1 MGTTVTNK
9 TSLAYSVEATPGNL
23 AGSPV
28 WKSAEYN
35 SVPGWGAQIEK
46 VARNPISPMRQR
58 QKGGVVDVSSAFQV
72 ETDLTMESVNDFM
85 DGFFFAKWRGQAL
98 FAPTAVITTA
108 YTVPSGGALTAGALV
123 FARGF
128 TNAANNGLKVVG
140 SGSTGTSVV
149 ILGGGLV
156 AETPTA
162 AQNATLE
169 VCGVQAAAADV
180 AVNAGGNLTSTTLN
194 FTTLGLIPGQVCFLG
209 DTGAAFQF
217 ATAAD
222 RGWFRIKT
230 IAANLLTID
239 KRSAVFAADTGTGK
253 TIRIFF
259 GRFLSNLSVNDA
271 NYQEKT
277 LQFEMAFNNLGVTP
291 GVAEYQYAKGS
302 YCNEVKISA
311 PLTSK
316 ATVSYGF
323 VGFDTPPPSTTRAT
337 NAATPVQ
344 PVERAMFNTVSD
356 VGRLRVTNVDET
368 GLSSYIKSATLML
381 RNGASAEKV
390 IGSLGAVGMN
400 FGNIEADVELEGL
413 FTQSETVTAIR
424 DNRTV
429 TYDMALK
436 NGDGGLFFDIPSATI
451 EGGDLSLPVNETV
464 KIGSKIVAF
473 QDPTLGYSM
482 SLSTF
487 PYIPA
492 S

>member
-1 MGTTVTNK
+1 MGATVTNK
-9 TSLAYSVEATPGNL
+9 TSLAYSVELTPGNL

-58 QKGGVVDVSSAFQV
+58 QKGGVVDVNSAFQV
-72 ETDLTMESVNDFM
+72 ETDLTMESINDYM
-85 DGFFFAKWRGQAL
+85 DGFFFSKWRGQAV
-98 FAPTAVITTA
+98 FAPTAVGASA
-108 YTVPSGGALTAGALV
+108 YTVPIGGPTLVAGTLV

-128 TNAANNGLKVVG
+128 TNAVNNGLKVVG
-140 SGSTGTSVV
+140 AGSTTTSIAVT
-149 ILGGGLV
+149 GLAV
-156 AETPTA
+156 ESPTA
-162 AQNATLE
+162 AQNATVE
-169 VCGVQAAAADV
+169 VSGVQGASADIT
-180 AVNAGGNLTSTTLN
+180 VNAGGNLTSTTLN
-194 FTTLGLIPGQVCFLG
+194 FTTLGLIPGQVCYLG

-230 IAANLLTID
+230 VAANLLTID
-239 KRSAVFAADTGTGK
+239 KKSAVFAADTGTGK

-259 GRFLSNLSVNDA
+259 GRFLANVHVNDA

-277 LQFEMAFNNLGVTP
+277 LQFEMAFKNLGVTP
-291 GVAEYQYAKGS
+291 GVDEYQYAKGN

-316 ATVSYGF
+316 ATASFGF
-323 VGFDTPPPSTTRAT
+323 VGFDTPPPSTTRASG
-337 NAATPVQ
+337 ASAPIQPVQ
-344 PVERAMFNTVSD
+344 KAMMNTVSD

-368 GLSSYIKSATLML
+368 GLTSYIKSMTLML
-381 RNGASAEKV
+381 RNGASPEKAV
-390 IGSLGAVGMN
+390 GYFGGVGMN
-400 FGNIEADVELEGL
+400 FGNIEADIELEGL

-424 DNRTV
+424 DNRTI
-429 TYDMALK
+429 TYDFALK
-436 NGDGGLFFDIPSATI
+436 NGDGGLFFDIPAATL

-464 KIGSKIVAF
+464 KIGTKVSAF
-473 QDPTLGYSM
+473 PDPTLGYSM